1 MYGHVGFGDLA
12 PSLSFQKTSGASLY
26 PNFLVRDSWTAT
38 ITGPANQPVWLQS
51 SRSGSPMILTQVGST
66 DSTGR
71 FSLSGTVGTGE
82 IGSWVET
89 WYVGGINAVGTTL
102 TNATS
107 LGTITFS
114 VSAPPTPAGPP
125 SPTVDDSIAPFRVPS
140 IPATPSAGIP
150 SWVWIAGAGVLAF
163 SLLGGRR

>member
-1 MYGHVGFGDLA
+1 MYSRSGFGDLT
-12 PSLSFQKTSGASLY
+12 PSLSFTKTSGASPY
-26 PNFLVRDSWTAT
+26 PAFIVGDSWTAT

-51 SRSGSPMILTQVGST
+51 SRSGSPMILSQVGMT

-89 WYVGGINAVGTTL
+89 WYVGGINVGGATL

-114 VSAPPTPAGPP
+114 VSAAPHTSADATNTTPPVPP
-125 SPTVDDSIAPFRVPS
+125 MILPPVMSGGF
-140 IPATPSAGIP
+140 P
-150 SWVWIAGAGVLAF
+150 SWVWIAGVGVLAF